1 MEVGKNMIY
10 EKNNTIIDWLNNGK
24 GTWPANQK
32 IRYSD
37 DAVVSIAGFN
47 LEMAGFS
54 SKTSKQAGN
63 SG

>member
-10 EKNNTIIDWLNNGK
+10 EKNNTIIHWLNNGK

-32 IRYSD
+32 IHYSD
-37 DAVVSIAGFN
+37 DAVVSITGFN
-47 LEMAGFS
+47 LEMAGVS

-63 SG
+63 PG

>member
-10 EKNNTIIDWLNNGK
+10 EKNNTIIHWLNNGK

-32 IRYSD
+32 IYYSD

-47 LEMAGFS
+47 PG
-54 SKTSKQAGN
+54 
-63 SG
+63 